1 MPPRH
6 IVVLGL
12 MGSGKTTIG
21 VRLARSLGW
30 PHRDSDAD
38 IGAAT
43 GRTARE
49 IAAAEGI
56 ETLHALELRHL
67 LDALAADRPSVIS
80 AAASTIDEPAG
91 QMALADPTIH
101 VVYLHLAPEL
111 ALARM
116 SKGKHRPSPEDLRVQ
131 AARRDPHFRTVA
143 DQVVDTGT
151 TRPGPIVRA
160 ITERVGLALPAPP
173 PDRGEA
179 G

>member
-1 MPPRH
+1 
-6 IVVLGL
+6 

-21 VRLARSLGW
+21 VRLARALGW

-38 IGAAT
+38 IEAST

-49 IAAAEGI
+49 IAAADGI
-56 ETLHALELRHL
+56 DSLHQRELRHL
-67 LDALAADRPSVIS
+67 LDALAAGEPSVIS

-91 QMALADPTIH
+91 RTALADPSIH

-111 ALARM
+111 AIARM

-131 AARRDPHFRTVA
+131 AARRDPRFRGVA
-143 DQVVDTGT
+143 DQVVDTGMM
-151 TRPGPIVRA
+151 RPGAVVRA
-160 ITERVGLALPAPP
+160 VTEQLGVDVAAPSP
-173 PDRGEA
+173 GGPQA